1 MYLYLKILYYEITM
15 PLLIAL
21 LAPLLWGSTYAV
33 VSLYLTDYS
42 PYWVAVWRALPAGV
56 LLLLLHPRRPPLVW
70 SRQFLLAFCNI
81 TAFFALLFVAA
92 FRLPGAVAGTLGA
105 TLPLILMGLAWL
117 QDGVRP
123 TLKWLLLGVMGL
135 VGVLLLLNPSANLDP
150 VGVACALLATLL
162 IGQSSRWMQRWPVD
176 DLLALTAWQ
185 LLLGGLMLIPLAWWL
200 AGPMPL
206 PRADA
211 TPGLIWLV
219 ILNTALAY
227 WAWLWGLKRHGPE
240 VMGML
245 ALTNPMVAVSCGVL
259 MVGETLDG
267 RQWLGI
273 GIILLSFFLM
283 KLPARSFLKRWQN
296 RKAAT
301 GSVDNG

>member
-1 MYLYLKILYYEITM
+1 M
-15 PLLIAL
+15 
-21 LAPLLWGSTYAV
+21 
-33 VSLYLTDYS
+33 
-42 PYWVAVWRALPAGV
+42 
-56 LLLLLHPRRPPLVW
+56 LLHPRRPPLTW

-92 FRLPGAVAGTLGA
+92 YRLPGAVAGTLGA
-105 TLPLILMGLAWL
+105 TLPLILMGLAWW
-117 QDGVRP
+117 QDGKRP
-123 TLKWLLLGVMGL
+123 SLKWLLLGLMGL
-135 VGVLLLLNPSANLDP
+135 AGVLLLLNPSANLDP

-162 IGQSSRWMQRWPVD
+162 IGQSSRWMQRWPVS

-206 PRADA
+206 PQPASA
-211 TPGLIWLV
+211 PGLLWLV
-219 ILNTALAY
+219 LLNTALAY

-245 ALTNPMVAVSCGVL
+245 ALTNPMVAVSFGVL
-259 MVGETLDG
+259 LVGETLDA

-273 GIILLSFFLM
+273 AVILLSLFLM
-283 KLPARSFLKRWQN
+283 KLPTRPLFKGGQAA
-296 RKAAT
+296 KACPDQP
-301 GSVDNG
+301 GNG

>member
-1 MYLYLKILYYEITM
+1 M
-15 PLLIAL
+15 PMLIAL

-33 VSLYLTDYS
+33 VSLSLTDYS
-42 PYWVAVWRALPAGV
+42 PYWVAVWRALPAG
-56 LLLLLHPRRPPLVW
+56 LLLLLVRPRLPPLPW
-70 SRQFLLAFCNI
+70 GKQCLLAFCNI
-81 TAFFALLFVAA
+81 AAFFALLFVAA

-105 TLPLILMGLAWL
+105 TLPLVLMLLAWL

-123 TLKWLLLGVMGL
+123 SLKWLLLGLMGL
-135 VGVLLLLNPSANLDP
+135 GGVLLLLNPSANLDP
-150 VGVACALLATLL
+150 VGVTCALLATLL
-162 IGQSSRWMQRWPVD
+162 IGQSSRWMQRWPVS

-206 PRADA
+206 PQPASA
-211 TPGLIWLV
+211 PGLLWL
-219 ILNTALAY
+219 ILLNTALAY

-259 MVGETLDG
+259 MVGETLDV

-273 GIILLSFFLM
+273 GVILFSLFLM
-283 KLPARSFLKRWQN
+283 KLPARPFFKRWQA
-296 RKAAT
+296 RRAST
-301 GSVDNG
+301 GQCGRP

>member
-185 LLLGGLMLIPLAWWL
+185 LLLGGLMLIPLA
-200 AGPMPL
+200 
-206 PRADA
+206 
-211 TPGLIWLV
+211 
-219 ILNTALAY
+219 
-227 WAWLWGLKRHGPE
+227 
-240 VMGML
+240 
-245 ALTNPMVAVSCGVL
+245 
-259 MVGETLDG
+259 
-267 RQWLGI
+267 
-273 GIILLSFFLM
+273 
-283 KLPARSFLKRWQN
+283 
-296 RKAAT
+296 
-301 GSVDNG
+301 

>member
-1 MYLYLKILYYEITM
+1 M
-15 PLLIAL
+15 
-21 LAPLLWGSTYAV
+21 
-33 VSLYLTDYS
+33 
-42 PYWVAVWRALPAGV
+42 
-56 LLLLLHPRRPPLVW
+56 
-70 SRQFLLAFCNI
+70 
-81 TAFFALLFVAA
+81 AA

-123 TLKWLLLGVMGL
+123 TIKWLLLGVMGL

-273 GIILLSFFLM
+273 GIILLSLFLM

>member
-1 MYLYLKILYYEITM
+1 
-15 PLLIAL
+15 
-21 LAPLLWGSTYAV
+21 
-33 VSLYLTDYS
+33 
-42 PYWVAVWRALPAGV
+42 
-56 LLLLLHPRRPPLVW
+56 
-70 SRQFLLAFCNI
+70 
-81 TAFFALLFVAA
+81 
-92 FRLPGAVAGTLGA
+92 
-105 TLPLILMGLAWL
+105 
-117 QDGVRP
+117 
-123 TLKWLLLGVMGL
+123 
-135 VGVLLLLNPSANLDP
+135 
-150 VGVACALLATLL
+150 
-162 IGQSSRWMQRWPVD
+162 
-176 DLLALTAWQ
+176 
-185 LLLGGLMLIPLAWWL
+185 MLIPLAWWL

-273 GIILLSFFLM
+273 GIILLSLFLM

-301 GSVDNG
+301 CSVDNG

>member
-1 MYLYLKILYYEITM
+1 M
-15 PLLIAL
+15 PMLIAL

-42 PYWVAVWRALPAGV
+42 PYWVAVWRALPAG
-56 LLLLLHPRRPPLVW
+56 LLLLLVRPRLPPLPW
-70 SRQFLLAFCNI
+70 GKQCLLAFCNI
-81 TAFFALLFVAA
+81 AAFFALLFVAA

-105 TLPLILMGLAWL
+105 TLPLVLMLLAWL

-123 TLKWLLLGVMGL
+123 TLKWLLLGLMGL
-135 VGVLLLLNPSANLDP
+135 GGVLLLLNPSANLDP
-150 VGVACALLATLL
+150 VGVTCALLATLL
-162 IGQSSRWMQRWPVD
+162 IGQSSRWMQRWPVS

-200 AGPMPL
+200 AGPMPQ
-206 PRADA
+206 PQPASV
-211 TPGLIWLV
+211 PGLLWL
-219 ILNTALAY
+219 ILLNTALAY

-259 MVGETLDG
+259 MVGETLDA

-273 GIILLSFFLM
+273 GVILLSLFLM
-283 KLPARSFLKRWQN
+283 KLPARPFFKRWQA
-296 RKAAT
+296 RRAST
-301 GSVDNG
+301 GQCGRP